1 MQASPYGVAAPAPKR
16 GRGLLIGGI
25 VVGVVVVLLC
35 GIGIVA
41 VLASGDSPRPRAAA
55 GNPAPAN
62 GYVQP
67 PDLCALADPVPFN
80 AGTPSEGRVE
90 KEDAGSFSLSGCV
103 MDLQAS
109 DANNTL
115 KVFAA
120 VDGNARARH
129 DQFQRAW
136 DSGLV
141 SGFKDEQIA
150 GLGTKALYVVRQTA
164 QNRRIEAVLGLYEA
178 NLYLEVRFIA
188 GGSKE
193 WDAALVKQRVL
204 DAGRHAMSKVPRR

>member
-1 MQASPYGVAAPAPKR
+1 MPPSPYGAGAPAPKR

-25 VVGVVVVLLC
+25 VVGAVVVLLC

-41 VLASGDSPRPRAAA
+41 VLASGGSPSPRAA
-55 GNPAPAN
+55 GNPAPAA
-62 GYVQP
+62 GYRQP
-67 PDLCALADPVPFN
+67 SDLCALADPLPFN

-103 MDLQAS
+103 MDLKAS
-109 DANNTL
+109 DANNTF

-164 QNRRIEAVLGLYEA
+164 QNRRIEAFVGLYEA

-193 WDAALVKQRVL
+193 WDAALVRQRVL
-204 DAGRHAMSKVPRR
+204 AAARHALGKVPTK